1 MISGILTLAVTAQ
14 TITITFNGTNRARNY
29 QVLLDGTSYYSNSAI
44 DPNNTNA
51 SVNKEIILT
60 NQQLGSHTIEI
71 YRIRN
76 NNTVNNNGTNT
87 TPYGKSIYTKT
98 FELRRGYDMDISV
111 NGMGNVTFTEK
122 RTRNQGRRGN
132 YQTVTPMNDAD
143 YNHLVQVVRGRFLQN
158 SKVAAERDAFINT
171 ANYFSTAQVR
181 QLLLLIS
188 SESNRLA
195 LAKLAYPRV
204 TDPSIFTELYD
215 VFNTIASRN
224 EMNAF
229 IRNNPNYNNTRGN
242 NNNNNNNNNS
252 GYRTPMADYQFS
264 QLLQTVN
271 SQYNQSAKY
280 TTIAGSFNNS
290 ANYFSTAQI
299 RQLLSIINAEADRL
313 ALAKLS
319 YARASDPTNFTS
331 LYDLFYNQ
339 NSRNELDNLISGN
352 TTTGNKTAMADYQFN
367 QLLQTVNSQYN
378 QSSKYTTIAGA
389 FNNTAN
395 YFSTAQIRQLLSIIN
410 AEVDRLALAKLSYAR
425 TSDPSNFTSLY
436 DLFYNQNSRNE
447 LNNFISGNTTGYKT
461 AMTDY
466 QFNQLLQTL
475 NNQYN
480 QSGKYATVSGA
491 FNNSANYFTT
501 YQVRQLLSV
510 INAES
515 DKLALAKQS
524 YLRVTDPANFSTLYD
539 LFYTQSSRNELN
551 AYVIQNGGTSTYN
564 NPQYPSRTPMS
575 DAAFTQVLQKV
586 SNHFLPWDKVRDA
599 KAAFNTTSYYFT
611 TSQIRQILTV
621 ILSETDRLELA
632 KLAWSRVTDPTN
644 FTQLYDLFTS
654 QANKDDLN
662 SYIQSHP
669 F

>member
-1 MISGILTLAVTAQ
+1 MKKLLMVMISGILTLSVTAQ
-14 TITITFNGTNRARNY
+14 TITIKFNGTNRARNY
-29 QVLLDGTSYYSNSAI
+29 QVLLDGTSYYSNSAT
-44 DPNNTNA
+44 DPNNTNT
-51 SVNKEIILT
+51 SVNKEVTLT

-76 NNTVNNNGTNT
+76 NNSVNNNGTNT
-87 TPYGKSIYTKT
+87 SPYGNTVYTNT
-98 FELRRGYDMDISV
+98 FQLRQGYDMEIAI
-111 NGMGNVTFTEK
+111 NGMGQVTFTEK
-122 RTRNQGRRGN
+122 RVRNQGRRGN
-132 YQTVTPMNDAD
+132 YQTVTPMTDEN
-143 YNHLVQVVRGRFLQN
+143 YNHLVSVVRGRFLQT

-171 ANYFSTAQVR
+171 ANYFTTSQVR

-188 SESNRLA
+188 SESNRLT

-204 TDPSIFTELYD
+204 TDPSNFTQLYD

-224 EMNAF
+224 EMNTF
-229 IRNNPNYNNTRGN
+229 ISNNPNYNNSRG
-242 NNNNNNNNNS
+242 NNNNNNNNS

-280 TTIAGSFNNS
+280 TIIAGSFNNS
-290 ANYFSTAQI
+290 ANYFST
-299 RQLLSIINAEADRL
+299 S
-313 ALAKLS
+313 
-319 YARASDPTNFTS
+319 
-331 LYDLFYNQ
+331 
-339 NSRNELDNLISGN
+339 
-352 TTTGNKTAMADYQFN
+352 
-367 QLLQTVNSQYN
+367 
-378 QSSKYTTIAGA
+378 
-389 FNNTAN
+389 
-395 YFSTAQIRQLLSIIN
+395 QIRQLLSIIN

-425 TSDPSNFTSLY
+425 ASDPANFTSLY
-436 DLFYNQNSRNE
+436 DLFYNQSSRTE
-447 LNNFISGNTTGYKT
+447 LNNFINGNTTTTGYKT
-461 AMTDY
+461 AMADY
-466 QFNQLLQTL
+466 QFNQLLQTV
-475 NNQYN
+475 NSQYN

-491 FNNSANYFTT
+491 FNNGSNYFTT
-501 YQVRQLLSV
+501 YQVRQLLTV

-551 AYVIQNGGTSTYN
+551 TYVMQNGGTSTYN
-564 NPQYPSRTPMS
+564 NPQYPTRTPMT
-575 DAAFTQVLQKV
+575 DATFNQVLQKV

-611 TSQIRQILTV
+611 TTQIRQILTV
-621 ILSETDRLELA
+621 ITSETDRLELA

-644 FTQLYDLFTS
+644 FTQIFDMFTS